1 MIQEDRPRLDDTTF
15 AEIVR
20 IVGADNASRNREDL
34 RSYMSDSYS
43 LLMRRN
49 VPQPDCVVMPEDS
62 RQVQAVMRLANS
74 LGICV
79 YPRSFGVNIAASAIP
94 YRGGI
99 VLDLK
104 RMSRILEIDEETMTA
119 TVEPGVSWGK
129 LRKEANRHGLDT
141 MPIIGPYQGGP
152 VGNFLLTN
160 ITAYSS
166 KRMADRAVS
175 LEVVTPDGSLLRTG
189 SWAGEGGDINP
200 YFRYAYG
207 PDVTGLFRGSM
218 GNFGVVT
225 KMVTMLR
232 PRMQEETVIFYGFD
246 EFSQAVESLR
256 RLERLDITRYAF
268 FCSSSLWSHIFLT
281 PQAIRDPA
289 EKHRVE
295 AALPAFLMSVGLGG
309 VPRQLA
315 LYRELVNE
323 TMIGDGG
330 RLLDLGAEYDEIAR
344 EVSEGGGQK
353 ILRMFSPY
361 SGFMPLITCV
371 PTKYASGIRRLGQ
384 ELAGKYNLLD
394 PVDGKP
400 LDPEVIVVPYDR
412 CSTVYIEQEFLFN
425 REDQP
430 SADRAG
436 QCIREGYMR
445 ATAEFGGVH
454 TIPNRSLLKRMN
466 PAYVQ
471 LLASLKRSIDPKG
484 ILQDGPYSLD

>member
-1 MIQEDRPRLDDTTF
+1 MIQEERPRLDDTAF
-15 AEIVR
+15 AEIVG
-20 IVGADNASRNREDL
+20 IVGAANASRNRADL

-49 VPQPDCVVMPEDS
+49 VPQPDCVVMPEDAS
-62 RQVQAVMRLANS
+62 QVQEVMRLANS
-74 LGICV
+74 LGVCV

-104 RMSRILEIDEETMTA
+104 RMSRIHEIDEDTMTA

-129 LRKEANRHGLDT
+129 LRKEANRRGLDT
-141 MPIIGPYQGGP
+141 MPILGPYQGGP

-160 ITAYSS
+160 VTAYSS

-175 LEVVTPDGSLLRTG
+175 LEVVTPDGNLLRTG
-189 SWAGEGGDINP
+189 SWAGERGDINP

-218 GNFGVVT
+218 GNFGIVT

-232 PRMQEETVIFYGFD
+232 PRMQEEAVVFYGFD
-246 EFSQAVESLR
+246 DFSRAIDALKRVER
-256 RLERLDITRYAF
+256 QDITRYAF

-281 PQAIRDPA
+281 PEAMRDRG

-295 AALPAFLMSVGLGG
+295 AALPAFLMPVGLGG
-309 VPRQLA
+309 VPRQIA
-315 LYRELVNE
+315 LYRELVDDAM
-323 TMIGDGG
+323 TAHGG
-330 RLLDLGAEYDEIAR
+330 RLLNLGSEFEAIAR
-344 EVSEGGGQK
+344 EMSEGGSQK
-353 ILRMFSPY
+353 VLRMFSPY

-371 PTKYASGIRRLGQ
+371 PTKHASGIRRLGQ

-394 PVDGKP
+394 PVDGQP

-430 SADRAG
+430 SVERAG
-436 QCIREGYMR
+436 QCIREGYTR
-445 ATAEFGGVH
+445 ATTEFGGVH

-484 ILQDGPYSLD
+484 ILQDGPYSLN